1 MFNMKEKNLL
11 DDIHNKSLSE
21 LTKLLDNLVFK
32 LEKEKN
38 LENSITDYQKILRIN
53 NLIQK
58 KFQKT
63 SKEISVS
70 TLSKIKNISK
80 K

>member
-21 LTKLLDNLVFK
+21 LTKLFDNLVFK